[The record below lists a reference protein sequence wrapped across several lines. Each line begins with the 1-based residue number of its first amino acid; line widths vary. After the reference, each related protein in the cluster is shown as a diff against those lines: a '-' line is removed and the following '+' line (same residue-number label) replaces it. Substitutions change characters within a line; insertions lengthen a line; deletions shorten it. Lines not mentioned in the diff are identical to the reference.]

1 MSQAN
6 SDFGDGFDDG
16 IIESPVD
23 DGMSMGDDAPTA
35 PPVQYRKQEFNI
47 YSIMLILSFVFL
59 TTAAIIFYMN
69 ASKF

>member
-6 SDFGDGFDDG
+6 SDFDGFDDG
-16 IIESPVD
+16 IIEGTAD
-23 DGMSMGDDAPTA
+23 NAGMIEGDDSPIVQ
-35 PPVQYRKQEFNI
+35 PPQYRKQEFNI

-59 TTAAIIFYMN
+59 ATAAILFYMN